1 MQRSLTCNTI
11 KVDKFNPNYRF
22 NREYVYEE
30 TWTVHCKTW
39 CPAHIAFQG
48 YIEKASEWKFDEA
61 LELIKKNNLPAV
73 CGKYAIMHVKIIVQ
87 KVLLTKQSLAMTSK
101 CI

>member
-61 LELIKKNNLPAV
+61 LELIKK
-73 CGKYAIMHVKIIVQ
+73 IIYQLFVENMQ
-87 KVLLTKQSLAMTSK
+87 LCMWRLLYKRFYWPSNR
-101 CI
+101 